1 MGYTYTE
8 YLHLPRLL
16 DLQEPRAVPAV
27 HDELL
32 FVTMHQTCELWFR
45 QILVELEDAR
55 DRMLAGEV
63 VLPTRRLARC
73 RAIEALLVHQ
83 FDVLDTMPAQE
94 FARFRDVLGDGN
106 GGQSAQYAE
115 ILMLSGAKDAARG
128 GGPWHSEQERE
139 RLRRR
144 ADEPTVW
151 DGFLA
156 ALAGAGWA
164 VDDQAGRAEAL
175 GALASGAPEHAALWA
190 LAQTLLE
197 HDQGWALWQAR
208 HVLTAQRQIGGMPG
222 TGRTSGVEYLARRQ
236 ALRFYPD
243 LWELPGSLS
252 EAG

>member
-115 ILMLSGAKDAARG
+115 ILMLSGAKEAREAAVPGTPSRNGSGCG
-128 GGPWHSEQERE
+128 GARTSRRSGTASWPRWRARAGRLTTGPAG
-139 RLRRR
+139 RRR
-144 ADEPTVW
+144 WRPAPRSTPRC
-151 DGFLA
+151 GCSHKPCSSTTR
-156 ALAGAGWA
+156 
-164 VDDQAGRAEAL
+164 AGRC
-175 GALASGAPEHAALWA
+175 G
-190 LAQTLLE
+190 
-197 HDQGWALWQAR
+197 R
-208 HVLTAQRQIGGMPG
+208 RG
-222 TGRTSGVEYLARRQ
+222 TC
-236 ALRFYPD
+236 
-243 LWELPGSLS
+243 
-252 EAG
+252 